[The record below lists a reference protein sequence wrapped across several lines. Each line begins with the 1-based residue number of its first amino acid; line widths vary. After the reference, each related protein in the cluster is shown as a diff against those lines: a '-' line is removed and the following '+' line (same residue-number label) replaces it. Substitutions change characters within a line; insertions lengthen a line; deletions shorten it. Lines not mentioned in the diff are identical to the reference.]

1 MDISTWIITILIIS
15 TIHAICTWKLY
26 LKAGRKAWEPFIPV
40 YNGIVLMQIINRPKW
55 WVLLLFLPVI
65 NLLILPVIWIETLR
79 TFGKKSTADMWLGVL
94 TFGLY
99 VGYVNYTQDVSY
111 EAERDTKPATKAL
124 DTLGSITFALIVAT
138 FVHTYFIQPFV
149 IPSSSLEKSL
159 LIGDFLFVS
168 KFHYGARTPMT
179 PVAAPMVHDS
189 IPMVKKLSYLSK
201 PQLPYFRFPALEKIK
216 NNDIV
221 VFNWP
226 RDTLSN
232 MYLPATER
240 IDKPRDKKTN
250 YVKRCVGIAGDSLQ
264 IKDGIVF
271 VNGKELI
278 LPERAKPQYF
288 YKIILN
294 GDFANEI
301 KSTYDITE
309 YSPIFEI
316 KNEIWNDEAFRL
328 ELIERF
334 GFKEIEKGTKSTF
347 ILISEQIDQELF
359 QKLEL
364 KISDSSLY
372 GNLTFEKYEKLKRD
386 SRVKIIER
394 RINREAEDGVF
405 PDFKDGNPSVT
416 NNWNGDNFGPIY
428 IPQAGKTVA
437 LNKETLPLYKLIITE
452 YEGNTLEVKGNE
464 IKINGKIATSYTFK
478 QDYYWMMGDNRHN
491 SLDARYFGYTP
502 ADHIVGK
509 PIFIWMSLDW
519 NAKGLLNKFR
529 TERFFTTVSGEGQPE
544 SYFKYFL
551 FLLAGYFAWD
561 WYRGKKKKKETD
573 LL

>member
-1 MDISTWIITILIIS
+1 MVLNRDILYFLYSIFFKKQKTMDISIWIITVLIIS
-15 TIHAICTWKLY
+15 TLHAICTWKLY
-26 LKAGRKAWEPFIPV
+26 IKAGKKAWEAFVPV
-40 YNGIVLMQIINRPKW
+40 YNGIVLMQMINRPKW
-55 WVLLLFLPVI
+55 WVFLLFLPVI

-79 TFGKKSTADMWLGVL
+79 AFGKKSTADMWLGVI

-99 VGYVNYTQDVSY
+99 IGYINYTQDVSY
-111 EAERDTKPATKAL
+111 EAERDTKPATKTL

-179 PVAAPMVHDS
+179 PIAAPMVHDS
-189 IPMVKKLSYLSK
+189 IPIVKKLSYLSK

-226 RDTLSN
+226 RDTLAN
-232 MYLPATER
+232 MYLPAKER

-264 IKDGIVF
+264 IKNGIVF
-271 VNGKELI
+271 INGKELI
-278 LPERAKPQYF
+278 LPERAKPQYS
-288 YKIILN
+288 YKISTDGKTAVDFETILREMKVTDPA
-294 GDFANEI
+294 GM
-301 KSTYDITE
+301 IT
-309 YSPIFEI
+309 
-316 KNEIWNDEAFRL
+316 ND
-328 ELIERF
+328 
-334 GFKEIEKGTKSTF
+334 T
-347 ILISEQIDQELF
+347 
-359 QKLEL
+359 
-364 KISDSSLY
+364 LY
-372 GNLTFEKYEKLKRD
+372 VQALTFENAEKLK
-386 SRVKIIER
+386 SISGITSVKR
-394 RINREAEDGVF
+394 MINREVEDGVF

-428 IPQAGKTVA
+428 IPKAGKTVV
-437 LNKETLPLYKLIITE
+437 LNKETLPLYKIIITE
-452 YEGNTLEVKGNE
+452 YEGNKLEVKGNE
-464 IKINGKIATSYTFK
+464 IKINGKIANSYTFE

-544 SYFKYFL
+544 SYFKFFL
-551 FLLAGYFAWD
+551 IALAGYFTWD